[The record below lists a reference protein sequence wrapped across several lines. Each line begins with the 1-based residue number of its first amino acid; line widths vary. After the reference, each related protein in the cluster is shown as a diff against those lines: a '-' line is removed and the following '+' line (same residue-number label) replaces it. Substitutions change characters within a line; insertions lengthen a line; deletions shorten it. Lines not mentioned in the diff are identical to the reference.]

1 MTVKR
6 LLAFIWIVATVVPL
20 LSFSPY
26 PNTHGVLLEASSLS
40 LGNIPSKQTLQ
51 KIVIV
56 PDTPFDHAKAEK
68 MIRTLAHIDPAL
80 LKKVADHQIYIK
92 LFTGKLTDEPSARYL
107 RGQTPRGYI
116 SSITWDDV
124 PGLGGS
130 HLVLVKIGHSEK
142 GKGHGSVNLELH
154 ELAHS
159 IDYIV
164 FNHIHATSPFLA
176 IWREEAKQL
185 FPHNY
190 YFLDYPEEYFAESF
204 AYYYYNNETRLR
216 LKETAPKTY
225 QFIKQLIE
233 RTRQ

>member
-1 MTVKR
+1 MKR
-6 LLAFIWIVATVVPL
+6 WLICIAFVVAIVPL

-40 LGNIPSKQTLQ
+40 LGNIRSKQTLQ

-68 MIRTLAHIDPAL
+68 MIRTLAHIDPVL
-80 LKKVADHQIYIK
+80 LKKVAQQQIYIK
-92 LFTGKLTDEPSARYL
+92 LFTGKLTDEPSVRYL
-107 RGQTPRGYI
+107 RGKTPRGYTVT
-116 SSITWDDV
+116 TWDDV
-124 PGLGGS
+124 PGIGGS

-164 FNHIHATSPFLA
+164 FDHIHATSPFLA

-190 YFLDYPEEYFAESF
+190 YFLDYPEEYFAEAF
-204 AYYYYNNETRLR
+204 AYYYDTDETRAY
-216 LKETAPKTY
+216 LKEKAPKTY
-225 QFIKQLIE
+225 EFIQRLTK
-233 RTRQ
+233 RTQE

>member
-6 LLAFIWIVATVVPL
+6 LLVLMGIVVAVIPL

-26 PNTHGVLLEASSLS
+26 PNTHGVLLGASSL
-40 LGNIPSKQTLQ
+40 LIDRVPSHQTLQ
-51 KIVIV
+51 KMIIL
-56 PDTPFDHAKAEK
+56 PDTPFDHSEAKK
-68 MIRTLAHIDPAL
+68 MIETLAHIDPAL
-80 LKKVADHQIYIK
+80 LKKIADQHIYMK

-107 RGQTPRGYI
+107 RGQTPRGYL

-124 PGLGGS
+124 PGIGGS

-164 FNHIHATSPFLA
+164 FDHIHATPSFLA

-204 AYYYYNNETRLR
+204 AYYYYNNETRGH

-225 QFIKQLIE
+225 EFIKQLIE

>member
-1 MTVKR
+1 MKR
-6 LLAFIWIVATVVPL
+6 LLVLMGVVVAVIPL

-26 PNTHGVLLEASSLS
+26 PNTHGILLQASSLS
-40 LGNIPSKQTLQ
+40 IDRVPSHQTLQ
-51 KIVIV
+51 KIVIL
-56 PDTPFDHAKAEK
+56 PDAPFDHSEAKK
-68 MIRTLAHIDPAL
+68 MIETLAHIDPAL
-80 LKKVADHQIYIK
+80 LKKIADQHIYLK

-116 SSITWDDV
+116 SPATWDDV

-159 IDYIV
+159 VDYIV
-164 FNHIHATSPFLA
+164 FDHIHATSPFLA
-176 IWREEAKQL
+176 VWREEAKQL

-190 YFLDYPEEYFAESF
+190 YLLDYPEEYFAESF
-204 AYYYYNNETRLR
+204 AYYYYNNETRAH

-225 QFIKQLIE
+225 EFIKQLIE